1 MKQDFKIFRTFEE
14 FVSED
19 ALKAGEDS
27 KIYVQDLTLDSGH
40 TIKSAEILGAITA
53 SATEEDFKE
62 YFFQEYGNDAF
73 AEGEMDILTA
83 YYLDKSAE
91 EAEEEKEAEKD
102 AEAEGGEEEDPLAG
116 PVAAAEVVLDPMVAR
131 GPDDE
136 PVPSD
141 GAELES
147 DKILL
152 LYMYG
157 NR

>member
-53 SATEEDFKE
+53 SSTEEDFKE

-102 AEAEGGEEEDPLAG
+102 AEAEGGEEEDPLA
-116 PVAAAEVVLDPMVAR
+116 D
-131 GPDDE
+131 
-136 PVPSD
+136 
-141 GAELES
+141 
-147 DKILL
+147 I
-152 LYMYG
+152 
-157 NR
+157 